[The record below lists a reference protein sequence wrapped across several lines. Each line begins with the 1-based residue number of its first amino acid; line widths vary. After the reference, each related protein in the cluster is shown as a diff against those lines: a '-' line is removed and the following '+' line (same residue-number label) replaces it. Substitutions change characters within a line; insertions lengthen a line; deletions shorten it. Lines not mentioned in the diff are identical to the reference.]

1 MIVKSK
7 IEGLHDWLFIE
18 DIPDTCLPNSPL
30 HEKRTTIERFPIHM
44 ANYQLSTG
52 GMFILYSEMSFK
64 GPVRIHT
71 EVEGETVTSQ
81 FVFYKQA
88 GNNKKIKSA
97 FHGRGRHNVRYIP
110 SFVEDYELQS
120 GAEYDYFLVVLSK
133 DFYFKLI
140 APESILHEDFV
151 QKINQGE
158 FTSFA
163 HDDMFVTHEM
173 LRVIGEL
180 RDNKRTGEL
189 RRIHTESKISEL
201 LVYQLEQ
208 LNDPVLEDKE
218 PLLSDDIERILKA
231 RAILDE
237 RYAQAPTQRTLA
249 EEVGMSESKLRQSFK
264 AYFSVTIYDYLTRI
278 RMEKAR
284 SLLLDEGR
292 SIAETAAATGYNHQ
306 QNFSVAFKKYFG
318 IAPSDIK

>member
-7 IEGLHDWLFIE
+7 IEGLQDWLFIE
-18 DIPDTCLPNSPL
+18 DIPDVCFPNSPL
-30 HEKRTTIERFPIHM
+30 NEKKTTIERFPIHM
-44 ANYQLSTG
+44 SNYQLSTG
-52 GMFILYSEMSFK
+52 GLFILYSEMSFQ

-81 FVFYKQA
+81 FVFYK
-88 GNNKKIKSA
+88 GIDNKKVKTS

-110 SFVEDYELQS
+110 SFVEDYELKS
-120 GAEYDYFLVVLSK
+120 GTEYDYFLVVLSK

-140 APESILHEDFV
+140 APESVLHEDFV
-151 QKINQGE
+151 QKINKGE
-158 FTSFA
+158 FTSFS

-173 LRVIGEL
+173 LKVIAEL
-180 RDNKRTGEL
+180 KDNKRTGEL

-208 LNDPVLEDKE
+208 LNDSFTEEKDH
-218 PLLSDDIERILKA
+218 LLGDDIVKLLNA
-231 RAILDE
+231 RSILDE
-237 RYAQAPTQRTLA
+237 RYAQAPTQKTLA

-264 AYFSVTIYDYLTRI
+264 EYFSVTIYDYLTRV

-284 SLLLDEGR
+284 SLLLDEGK
-292 SIAETAAATGYNHQ
+292 SIAEVAALTGYNHQ
-306 QNFSVAFKKYFG
+306 QNFSVAFKKYYG

>member
-30 HEKRTTIERFPIHM
+30 NEKRTTIERFPIHM
-44 ANYQLSTG
+44 SNYQLSTG

-81 FVFYKQA
+81 FVFYKQQDD
-88 GNNKKIKSA
+88 KKIKST

-120 GAEYDYFLVVLSK
+120 GTEYDYFLVVLSK
-133 DFYFKLI
+133 DFYFRLI

-151 QKINQGE
+151 QKINRGE

-218 PLLSDDIERILKA
+218 SLLSDDIERILKA
-231 RAILDE
+231 RSILDE

-284 SLLLDEGR
+284 LLLLEEGR
-292 SIAETAAATGYNHQ
+292 SIAETATATGYNHQ

>member
-18 DIPDTCLPNSPL
+18 DISDICLPNSPL
-30 HEKRTTIERFPIHM
+30 NEKKTVIERHPIHM
-44 ANYQLSTG
+44 SNYQLSTG
-52 GMFILYSEMSFK
+52 GLFILYSEMSFK

-81 FVFYKQA
+81 FVFYRND
-88 GNNKKIKSA
+88 NNRKIKTS

-140 APESILHEDFV
+140 APESVLHEDFV
-151 QKINQGE
+151 QKINKGE
-158 FTSFA
+158 YTSFA

-173 LRVIGEL
+173 LKVISEL
-180 RDNKRTGEL
+180 KDNKRTGEL

-208 LNDPVLEDKE
+208 LNDSFAEEREHLVG
-218 PLLSDDIERILKA
+218 DDIIKLLKA
-231 RAILDE
+231 RTILDE

-249 EEVGMSESKLRQSFK
+249 EEIGMSESKLRQSFK
-264 AYFSVTIYDYLTRI
+264 DYFSVTIYDYLTRV

-284 SLLLDEGR
+284 SLLLEACK
-292 SIAETAAATGYNHQ
+292 SIAEVANATGYNHQ
-306 QNFSVAFKKYFG
+306 QNFSAAFKKYFG
-318 IAPSDIK
+318 IAPSDVR